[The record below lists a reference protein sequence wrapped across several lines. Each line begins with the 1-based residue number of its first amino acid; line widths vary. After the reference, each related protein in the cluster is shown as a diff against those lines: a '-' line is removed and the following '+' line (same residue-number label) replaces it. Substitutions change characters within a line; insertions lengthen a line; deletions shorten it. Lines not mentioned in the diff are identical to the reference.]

1 MLLLGVFIRYRKYRL
16 WVVIL
21 IHLLNKSK
29 VSSIKQKKK
38 KILVVYGG
46 SCLQSQ
52 YETRILNLRSTRAIR
67 QNLSL
72 ETERRNRNRKE
83 KLN

>member
-38 KILVVYGG
+38 K
-46 SCLQSQ
+46 S
-52 YETRILNLRSTRAIR
+52 
-67 QNLSL
+67 
-72 ETERRNRNRKE
+72 
-83 KLN
+83 